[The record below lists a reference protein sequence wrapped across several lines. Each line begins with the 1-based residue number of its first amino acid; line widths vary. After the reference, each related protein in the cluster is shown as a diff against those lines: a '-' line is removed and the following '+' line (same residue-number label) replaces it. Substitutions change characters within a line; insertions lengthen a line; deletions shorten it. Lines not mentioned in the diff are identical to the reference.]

1 MKTVRVTS
9 GFEEY
14 EDDKLVRRKV
24 GEELTVTNDRADQL
38 RDHGL
43 ARAKPQPSP
52 TKADA
57 PEAEAKQDPD
67 KAD

>member
-14 EDDKLVRRKV
+14 ENDKLVRRKA
-24 GEELTVTNDRADQL
+24 GDELTVTNDRA
-38 RDHGL
+38 GL

>member
-14 EDDKLVRRKV
+14 ENDKLVRRKA
-24 GEELTVTNDRADQL
+24 GDELTVTNDRADQL

-43 ARAKPQPSP
+43 ARAKPP